1 MPLAEAAV
9 RSFMFDLSAYPR
21 WAVILA
27 GAAVAAVALWLLMK
41 VLKWTLWLLI
51 GAVLL
56 GGLVWAAWEL
66 LR

>member
-1 MPLAEAAV
+1 MPLAEVAV
-9 RSFMFDLSAYPR
+9 RSFTLDLSAYPR

-56 GGLVWAAWEL
+56 SGLAWAAWEL